1 VPLKQVP
8 PRRNRKKSPSPEDD
22 RQEQNVDL
30 YAGYQTE
37 LYVPPA
43 VKNGKVPKNR
53 FGNIDIYTRNMIP
66 PGAIHVRSPQGREA
80 AAILGLDYADAITG
94 FDFKGRQGTAV
105 RDGVV
110 VAVEFREAMVSVLDG
125 LHYAQQQQLE
135 EWRLERAIAL
145 WKRFITGMKII
156 ARVNQYKNEAEGGGE
171 DAEHDEDDLVDDG
184 TMEEIEIAHEQETAK
199 NFHYEIIEPPDF
211 GIRAPTH
218 LSGLDQADPG
228 PDSHMDD
235 DLEYLFDD
243 GNVSEEKGTER
254 VAADSQPNPVPS
266 DVSMS
271 KEVDE
276 ASVEQPVAM
285 QPDTEMNEAGDGS
298 EGSTASM
305 LSHDPDDDDADPDWL
320 D

>member
-1 VPLKQVP
+1 
-8 PRRNRKKSPSPEDD
+8 
-22 RQEQNVDL
+22 
-30 YAGYQTE
+30 
-37 LYVPPA
+37 
-43 VKNGKVPKNR
+43 
-53 FGNIDIYTRNMIP
+53 
-66 PGAIHVRSPQGREA
+66 
-80 AAILGLDYADAITG
+80 
-94 FDFKGRQGTAV
+94 
-105 RDGVV
+105 
-110 VAVEFREAMVSVLDG
+110 
-125 LHYAQQQQLE
+125 
-135 EWRLERAIAL
+135 
-145 WKRFITGMKII
+145 
-156 ARVNQYKNEAEGGGE
+156 
-171 DAEHDEDDLVDDG
+171 
-184 TMEEIEIAHEQETAK
+184 MEEIEIAHEQETAK

-235 DLEYLFDD
+235 GLEYLFDD